1 MKYFPV
7 LLAAGGRPRAL
18 LSVNQFLLIGSCH
31 LSSRSILL
39 PMMLRLIEVLM
50 VIVILREIEG
60 GINGKG
66 TGSIVMSSQGLPTV
80 VNELNLF

>member
-1 MKYFPV
+1 
-7 LLAAGGRPRAL
+7 
-18 LSVNQFLLIGSCH
+18 
-31 LSSRSILL
+31 
-39 PMMLRLIEVLM
+39 MMLRLIEVLM

-66 TGSIVMSSQGLPTV
+66 TGSMVMCSQGLPTV